1 MKVYLKKRYPD
12 KEDINNSKLL
22 MSVKPKA
29 GRTVLFINSNDAY
42 HSVKKFKGDKRNI
55 IYFSFSVPILDNI
68 WKTDFKVKSL

>member
-1 MKVYLKKRYPD
+1 
-12 KEDINNSKLL
+12 

-68 WKTDFKVKSL
+68 WETDFKVKSL